1 MKETNLT
8 KLANE
13 SKSNVTVLA
22 EEHGEPKTFSM
33 GNLSIFDFKM
43 NNHSPFKGKQAL
55 ISLTQSGVDGSS
67 LKLSNIV
74 EQSRGLLDSIESK
87 DEPAPEQ
94 PKHTEDIVALDKNY
108 EKKSHKFAKDFL
120 EKIQE
125 KQQAKDE
132 KQSKLFEGVLD

>member
-1 MKETNLT
+1 MAATTAPKP
-8 KLANE
+8 ANE
-13 SKSNVTVLA
+13 SKSNVAVLA
-22 EEHGEPKTFSM
+22 EEHSEPKTFSM
-33 GNLSIFDFKM
+33 GNLSILDFKM

-55 ISLTQSGVDGSS
+55 VSLTQAGVDRSS

-87 DEPAPEQ
+87 EEPAPEQ

-108 EKKSHKFAKDFL
+108 EKKSHEFAKDFL

-125 KQQAKDE
+125 K
-132 KQSKLFEGVLD
+132 